1 VPLPSAKV
9 GVPEPA
15 RVVTSGFSLSN
26 SIPPEFADG
35 NGTAASFNYPK
46 GITGDGTYLYVA
58 DSSNRRLRRIEIAT
72 GEVTTIA
79 GKGSNN
85 CVDSATGTSAKISNL
100 EGLTTDGTNI
110 YLQTCM
116 RVLKY
121 NISSTA
127 VTTIAGS
134 GYQQND
140 DGTGSSA
147 HFYWPRDSTILG
159 NILYVATGNN
169 LVRAIDISTDPGL
182 NEGVVT
188 SFSWAHLGNN
198 SAITNDGTQEN
209 DVTTPS
215 FSPGS
220 VEISIAR
227 TKLFPVAT

>member
-1 VPLPSAKV
+1 MALHNLDDDADVTVAVSSSNTAEGTV
-9 GVPEPA
+9 SPA
-15 RVVTSGFSLSN
+15 TLTFTEDNWNAAQTVTVTGIDDSNSDGNKAYKISLSAEFEGIDFDKEN
-26 SIPPEFADG
+26 PEVTTFAGSGTPTFADG
-35 NGTAASFNYPK
+35 NGTSASFNYPK
-46 GITGDGTYLYVA
+46 GITGDGTYIYVA

-79 GKGSNN
+79 GTGSNN

-140 DGTGSSA
+140 DGTWKMEKWDKRKFDA
-147 HFYWPRDSTILG
+147 LLG
-159 NILYVATGNN
+159 NAG
-169 LVRAIDISTDPGL
+169 
-182 NEGVVT
+182 EGEGGGGGGGVC
-188 SFSWAHLGNN
+188 
-198 SAITNDGTQEN
+198 
-209 DVTTPS
+209 
-215 FSPGS
+215 
-220 VEISIAR
+220 
-227 TKLFPVAT
+227 